1 MSSKCLDKTQI
12 SMCDAVLLEIWEKIA
27 ELVIHTIPTEQAL
40 ANAQQQ
46 PLFYPLYVSRRC
58 YQQWR
63 CRRRECSADDVRRFY
78 VVTIVGFSSLP
89 SSRSLDRFGKASP

>member
-1 MSSKCLDKTQI
+1 MGCVCVCVCVRVRVCVRMSSKCLDKTQI

-46 PLFYPLYVSRRC
+46 PLFYPLYVSRSLL
-58 YQQWR
+58 
-63 CRRRECSADDVRRFY
+63 SAVALSTTR
-78 VVTIVGFSSLP
+78 VLC
-89 SSRSLDRFGKASP
+89 